1 MGKKVKGNGDGT
13 MYKSGKTG
21 LYIGQYTAN
30 GKRHSMYQR
39 KNEKIG
45 DFKKRF
51 NDVLSSI
58 HRGEYIYENN
68 ISLYQILNSHIEE
81 KHKNGITSDRSYIR
95 NIETLNRLRVCCKD
109 CIDKSI
115 QKITVQDIKLALPN
129 FRKLKVPNTKTE
141 SVVEKEYSQSTIDK
155 MYALLY
161 TGFKIAIS
169 ERIVQYNI
177 MDSTTIKK
185 PKSLKETIPV
195 EALTI
200 EEEKELI
207 NILKSEPH
215 KYNDILLIALLSGM
229 RIGEILALEKNDID
243 LKKNTI
249 NINKTLTRNENNK
262 VILGKTTKTKAGTR
276 TIFINSKL
284 KNIIENVLENNIA
297 NIYNLVFFDYEKN
310 KLFSPTEVNCYL
322 RRLNEKYKFCNHIHT
337 HMLRHT
343 YATRCIEAGMS
354 AKVLQKNLGHT
365 KIETTL
371 DTYTSIFE
379 KYNISENEKYDA
391 YINSLL

>member
-95 NIETLNRLRVCCKD
+95 NIETLKRLRVCCKD
-109 CIDKSI
+109 YIDKSI

-249 NINKTLTRNENNK
+249 HIYL
-262 VILGKTTKTKAGTR
+262 
-276 TIFINSKL
+276 
-284 KNIIENVLENNIA
+284 II
-297 NIYNLVFFDYEKN
+297 
-310 KLFSPTEVNCYL
+310 
-322 RRLNEKYKFCNHIHT
+322 
-337 HMLRHT
+337 
-343 YATRCIEAGMS
+343 
-354 AKVLQKNLGHT
+354 
-365 KIETTL
+365 
-371 DTYTSIFE
+371 
-379 KYNISENEKYDA
+379 
-391 YINSLL
+391 